1 MQYLKECLYIDTGK
15 ARQIPLKWL
24 RQTVY
29 CNGGYSKIMFG
40 DWVSLGD
47 VATALM
53 LMFPIWR
60 KGDALP
66 ELS

>member
-29 CNGGYSKIMFG
+29 CNGGYSKIKFG
-40 DWVSLGD
+40 D
-47 VATALM
+47 
-53 LMFPIWR
+53 
-60 KGDALP
+60 
-66 ELS
+66 